1 MFRSKEKI
9 IIILMIAFIVT
20 GCSKIDYQSEIE
32 NITIEKESL
41 ATDLENKNTVIN
53 EISTKNA
60 YYELKLKN
68 YQDINEELKEEVK
81 LSREKVNLLEVQLQT
96 SRDELMLAQEEKE
109 LYDASEVRIYSESE
123 LKEGMKFSG
132 LTVEEVELDEKHSRV
147 LFSGYFIMEGF
158 FVINDFGYTNLI
170 FFADEE
176 SNYTPFYFVKE
187 QKYYDSCGV
196 INDDL
201 VKKLLG
207 EELYNKLFQVG
218 VNGGEYR
225 LPAIAVFK
233 NYQHLGY
240 HESELMNT
248 AELVEILEIKAE

>member
-9 IIILMIAFIVT
+9 IIILMIALMVT
-20 GCSKIDYQSEIE
+20 GCSKIDYQSEID

-41 ATDLENKNTVIN
+41 KAELENKNAVIN
-53 EISTKNA
+53 EISTKNTN
-60 YYELKLKN
+60 YELQLKN
-68 YQDINEELKEEVK
+68 TQDKNEELEEEVK
-81 LSREKVNLLEVQLQT
+81 LSKEKINLLDVQLQT
-96 SRDELMLAQEEKE
+96 SKVELLLAQKEKQI
-109 LYDASEVRIYSESE
+109 YDASEVRYSESE

-132 LTVEEVELDEKHSRV
+132 LTVEEVELDDKYSRV

-170 FFADEE
+170 FITDEE
-176 SNYTPFYFVKE
+176 SDYTPFYFVKE

-201 VKKLLG
+201 VKELLG
-207 EELYNKLFQVG
+207 DELHNKLFQVG
-218 VNGGEYR
+218 VNGGEYH